1 MWSPALYYVV
11 SFFQTEVLTSNVHL
25 YQPIWPNLCPI
36 DLHHLI
42 DGSEGLSTWKKI
54 QNSTR
59 FWGFFKNTGT
69 LKLNFYTKPTF
80 ATQFRN
86 LGGFFRI
93 LGFLRIFAVDS
104 VDEDFSSRQP
114 QYIIS
119 SRVAIIASQL
129 FVQLVPF
136 YVPRGKTKCSQLKVA
151 F

>member
-1 MWSPALYYVV
+1 M
-11 SFFQTEVLTSNVHL
+11 
-25 YQPIWPNLCPI
+25 
-36 DLHHLI
+36 
-42 DGSEGLSTWKKI
+42 
-54 QNSTR
+54 
-59 FWGFFKNTGT
+59 
-69 LKLNFYTKPTF
+69 
-80 ATQFRN
+80 
-86 LGGFFRI
+86 
-93 LGFLRIFAVDS
+93 DS